1 MDVNAHIKSPPS
13 RHKLTHSSLLPPP
26 HRYSIVLFC
35 IANFLFWA
43 SLYLYVP
50 IFPVYIQ
57 SLGAS
62 LSIVGVVVSAYAI
75 PQVLLRI
82 PIGIWSDNL
91 GRRKPLVV
99 AGIIV
104 TSLGALGLG
113 LAANPWQLFLAR
125 LTTGI
130 GAATWVVFTIYFT
143 AYYRPESS
151 GRAIGL
157 INFVQGGALVVATA
171 GGGALAQTLGSRQTF
186 LAAAVLAVA
195 GLAALAFTREQ
206 PAEPRDVFTWRGF
219 SSVATRP
226 LLLTVSVMGIL
237 FQFTVH
243 AGVFGFIPVYAAKIG
258 GSSADLGF
266 ITMLTLGSSMIGNLT
281 AVWVW
286 DRLGHRAAI
295 LGGALLIGAST
306 LTIPFIQKIPAL
318 MAVQVGY
325 GLGRG
330 ILTTSLMALSIRDVS
345 PGHRATAMGVY
356 QAIYAVGMLSGPLV
370 SGFLG
375 DRLGL
380 ASIFFLA
387 AALSL
392 LIAALAFSP
401 VFAKR

>member
-1 MDVNAHIKSPPS
+1 M
-13 RHKLTHSSLLPPP
+13 
-26 HRYSIVLFC
+26 
-35 IANFLFWA
+35 
-43 SLYLYVP
+43 
-50 IFPVYIQ
+50 
-57 SLGAS
+57 
-62 LSIVGVVVSAYAI
+62 VVAAYAI

-91 GRRKPLVV
+91 GRRKPLVA
-99 AGIIV
+99 AGIIITAV
-104 TSLGALGLG
+104 GALWLG

-125 LTTGI
+125 LTTGM

-157 INFVQGGALVVATA
+157 INFVQGGSLVVATA
-171 GGGALAQTLGSRQTF
+171 GGGALAQALGSRQTF
-186 LAAAVLAVA
+186 LAAAVLGVA
-195 GLAALAFTREQ
+195 GLAALVFTRERE
-206 PAEPRDVFTWRGF
+206 AETRDSFTWRGF

-226 LLLTVSVMGIL
+226 LLLTVSIMGIL
-237 FQFTVH
+237 FQFTVF
-243 AGVFGFIPVYAAKIG
+243 AGVFGFVPVYAAKIG
-258 GSSADLGF
+258 GSSADLGL
-266 ITMLTLGSSMIGNLT
+266 ITMLTLGSSMIGNLG

-286 DRLGHRAAI
+286 SRAGHRAAI
-295 LGGALLIGAST
+295 LGGALLIGAGT
-306 LTIPFIQKIPAL
+306 LAVPFIKNIPAL

-345 PGHRATAMGVY
+345 PRHRATAMGVY
-356 QAIYAVGMLSGPLV
+356 QAVYAVGMLSGPLV
-370 SGFLG
+370 SGVLG

-380 ASIFFLA
+380 GSIFFLA

-401 VFAKR
+401 VFARR

>member
-1 MDVNAHIKSPPS
+1 VDAKAQIKSSSS
-13 RHKLTHSSLLPPP
+13 RHGPPYSGLLPPSC
-26 HRYSIVLFC
+26 RYSIILFL

-62 LSIVGVVVSAYAI
+62 LSMVGVVVAAYAI

-82 PIGIWSDNL
+82 PIGIWSDNM
-91 GRRKPLVV
+91 GRRKPLVA

-104 TSLGALGLG
+104 TALGALWLG
-113 LAANPWQLFLAR
+113 LAANTLQLFLAR

-171 GGGALAQTLGSRQTF
+171 GGGALAQALGSRQTF
-186 LAAAVLAVA
+186 FIAAVLGVA
-195 GLAALAFTREQ
+195 GLAALAFTRERSL
-206 PAEPRDVFTWRGF
+206 ETRDSFTWRGF

-226 LLLTVSVMGIL
+226 LLLTISVMGIL
-237 FQFTVH
+237 FQFTVF
-243 AGVFGFIPVYAAKIG
+243 AGVFGFVPVYAAKIG
-258 GSSADLGF
+258 GSSTDLGL

-286 DRLGHRAAI
+286 NRLGHRAAI
-295 LGGALLIGAST
+295 LGGAMLIGAGT
-306 LTIPFIQKIPAL
+306 LVVPFIQEIPAL
-318 MAVQVGY
+318 MAVQVAY

-330 ILTTSLMALSIRDVS
+330 VLTTSLMALSIRDVS

-375 DRLGL
+375 DKLGL

-401 VFAKR
+401 VFARR